1 MSVAIALRNVS
12 AVYRLGDKP
21 VTLLDRANLE
31 LLPGRYAVVA
41 PTAADQTAMMDL
53 FCGRRQPIGGRL
65 LMNGECSYP
74 IGRLAAFALPVTGIA
89 VVRHLAALYDL
100 DYRETRDFVEDLL
113 MGDRE
118 HMSKAMRHWPVD
130 ARRRFGMIA
139 GILRPCDIYLIDGAL
154 PQSPGDET
162 FMRRWTPLFAARCE
176 NATMLMATRQ
186 LHIARAIA
194 QGVLYVANGQARL
207 CDLSHLRLP
216 EAIQLDGGDAVEQ
229 EPDSL
234 DQEFI

>member
-1 MSVAIALRNVS
+1 MSVAIALQNVS
-12 AVYRLGDKP
+12 AVYRLGGKP
-21 VTLLDRANLE
+21 VPLLNRANLE

-53 FCGRRQPIGGRL
+53 LCGRRQPTGGRL
-65 LMNGECSYP
+65 RVLGEPSYP

-89 VVRHLAALYDL
+89 VVRHLAALFDL
-100 DYRETRDFVEDLL
+100 NYAETRDFVEDLL
-113 MGDRE
+113 MEDRQ
-118 HMSKAMRHWPVD
+118 HMSRAMRHWPTD
-130 ARRRFGMIA
+130 ARRRFSMIA
-139 GILRPCDIYLIDGAL
+139 GILRPFDVYLIDGAL
-154 PQSPGDET
+154 PQASGDET

-176 NATMLMATRQ
+176 NATLLMATRQ

-194 QGVLYVANGQARL
+194 QGVLYIADGQARL

-216 EAIQLDGGDAVEQ
+216 EAIQMDAADPVERELDT
-229 EPDSL
+229 L